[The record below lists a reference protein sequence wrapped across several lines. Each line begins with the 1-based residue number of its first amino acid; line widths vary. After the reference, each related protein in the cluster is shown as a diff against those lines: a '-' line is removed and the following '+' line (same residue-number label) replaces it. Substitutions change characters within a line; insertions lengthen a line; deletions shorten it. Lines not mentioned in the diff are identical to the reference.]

1 MRCYQAMH
9 PAATVFTI
17 ANKINLNMPDV
28 GTGSQMETTQY
39 IRCEAKAKTA
49 APHNISAAG
58 KVQQQPLTQL
68 PRTNLHKG
76 SLLRTGTAAPKNAW
90 WQNPAA
96 CYPVSSL
103 CTSKVRTHTTHM
115 VNRHLQIPLP
125 HNHIPCSNTHKTLP
139 CRNGHWHLGIHPLQD
154 INHRPPAS
162 MPTCYI
168 VTPAC
173 RKLAGSLQEAWPTGS
188 STAGLAA

>member
-1 MRCYQAMH
+1 MWGQA
-9 PAATVFTI
+9 VRWR
-17 ANKINLNMPDV
+17 
-28 GTGSQMETTQY
+28 Q
-39 IRCEAKAKTA
+39 
-49 APHNISAAG
+49 HNIYVVRLKQRLLPHITSLQQVRCSGSHSRNCRGPACTKGRCCELSQRHPKTRGGKILLHATQFLLSA
-58 KVQQQPLTQL
+58 
-68 PRTNLHKG
+68 
-76 SLLRTGTAAPKNAW
+76 
-90 WQNPAA
+90 
-96 CYPVSSL
+96 PV
-103 CTSKVRTHTTHM
+103 KVRTHTTHM

-162 MPTCYI
+162 MTTCYI